1 MCLMTGMRVMPEGP
15 SISHEPEDVNA
26 ALDMMAANGFLA
38 ADVHIGDGVADVL
51 AERIDEF
58 GAARPYFVAFALNKP
73 TPQMLE
79 SWRESAR
86 WHAASLVVVA
96 DDGPD
101 DAARLSWSAFAAR
114 LGGVVPSALPL
125 EPSYSQDLVAL
136 GRNRLPPEFTDG
148 TAEEKYEVYVGAGLE
163 FLLGSRVIRYG
174 AQRRFEAVPDGL
186 MLPHGERAAF
196 LYDAKAYDPS
206 FGIERDDLRRFAD
219 YTTRYNDRY
228 AHHLGPVRAFM
239 VVSTEFAHKIEA
251 RRSQSQ
257 RLLADAGVPLS
268 FMKSADL
275 AAIVARFAQR
285 PWTRNS
291 LRWTEILTQLEVTDA
306 VVERALSE
314 LDRDGVQR

>member
-1 MCLMTGMRVMPEGP
+1 MIEEARE
-15 SISHEPEDVNA
+15 SHDPHDVNT

-38 ADVHIGDGVADVL
+38 VDVHFGDGVADVL

-58 GAARPYFVAFALNKP
+58 GTARPYFVALALEGP
-73 TPQMLE
+73 TPAMLE
-79 SWRESAR
+79 TWRESAR

-96 DDGPD
+96 DEGPD
-101 DAARLSWSAFAAR
+101 DASRLSWSAFSAR

-125 EPSYSQDLVAL
+125 EPTYSQDLVTL
-136 GRNRLPPEFTDG
+136 GQNRLPSGVTDG
-148 TAEEKYEVYVGAGLE
+148 TAEEHYEVYVGAGLE

-196 LYDAKAYDPS
+196 LYDAKAYAPS
-206 FGIERDDLRRFAD
+206 FGIVRDDLRRFAD

-228 AHHLGPVRAFM
+228 AHHLGRVRSFL
-239 VVSTEFAHKIEA
+239 VVSTEFTHKAAA
-251 RRSQSQ
+251 RRKQSE
-257 RLLADAGVPLS
+257 RLMADAGVPLS
-268 FMKSADL
+268 FMKSEDL

-291 LRWTEILTQLEVTDA
+291 LRWTEILTQPDVTDDA
-306 VVERALSE
+306 VELALAE
-314 LDRDGVQR
+314 LDRDRVRR